1 VLRHVDQVAILI
13 QHNAVTVDVASRE
26 GVGHIGGISGNEGNG
41 RSSPASPW
49 TRGPRRQQP
58 IKASANCQGDH
69 IQGEHE
75 GDRLRG
81 KFDSRERTYIGK
93 RDADAKKKDW
103 RVEVTNSGSMEVH
116 LLKEKANLL
125 SWSCSK

>member
-1 VLRHVDQVAILI
+1 MRHVDQVAILI
-13 QHNAVTVDVASRE
+13 KHNAVTVKVASRE

-49 TRGPRRQQP
+49 TRGQRRQQP

-69 IQGEHE
+69 IQGEHA

-81 KFDSRERTYIGK
+81 NSIRESAYIGK

>member
-1 VLRHVDQVAILI
+1 MRHVDQVAILI
-13 QHNAVTVDVASRE
+13 KHNAVTVEVASRE
-26 GVGHIGGISGNEGNG
+26 GVGHIGGISGNEENG

-58 IKASANCQGDH
+58 KASANCQGDH

-81 KFDSRERTYIGK
+81 NSIRESAPTSVNEMQTLRKKIGVSK
-93 RDADAKKKDW
+93 LQMHIWKKEMAVQWK
-103 RVEVTNSGSMEVH
+103 
-116 LLKEKANLL
+116 
-125 SWSCSK
+125 CIY

>member
-1 VLRHVDQVAILI
+1 MRHVDQVAILI
-13 QHNAVTVDVASRE
+13 KHNAVPVDVASRE

-58 IKASANCQGDH
+58 KAYANCQGDH